1 MTSLAEHTADLLVP
15 PGELKVPFGQW
26 TTAVRR
32 NVMSFQFDCDRP
44 RAFAGMIHNRSLG
57 GVDFVNMAC
66 AKHAAYRDHSAISDA
81 DAGFYVM
88 TLQLSG
94 QFWIEQDDRVAL
106 LKPGMFAIYDSSRPA
121 ALTAS
126 DDYRSTCIR
135 FPKERLGSRNADPL
149 SGITATAFE
158 YAPGLPSVVW
168 DMLIS
173 LNRNLDSLGT
183 GGTIAVHNVMDLV
196 SAMLRT
202 ELGGQVEPVA
212 ARRDALLQ
220 RIREYIDDHLGD
232 PELGPAQIAAAHY
245 ISLRYLHNLFEQT
258 DSSVARWI
266 RTRRIE
272 LCQRDLSDPAMAN
285 IAVSAIA
292 AHRGFTSPSHF
303 GQVFKR
309 ETGQAPTEYR
319 QQAMIAPKGTTGL
332 VR

>member
-1 MTSLAEHTADLLVP
+1 MTSLAEHTADLLAP
-15 PGELKVPFGQW
+15 PRDPEVPFGAW
-26 TTAVRR
+26 TSAVRR
-32 NVMSFQFDCDRP
+32 SVMSFQFDCDRP
-44 RAFAGMIHNRSLG
+44 RAFAGMIRDRSLG

-66 AKHAAYRDHSAISDA
+66 AKHAAYRDHSAISAA

-94 QFWIEQDDRVAL
+94 ELRIAQDDRVAV
-106 LKPGMFAIYDSSRPA
+106 LKPGLFAIYDSSRPA

-126 DDYRSTCIR
+126 DDYKSTCIR

-149 SGITATAFE
+149 GGVTATAFE

-173 LNRNLDSLGT
+173 LNRNLDSLGAH
-183 GGTIAVHNVMDLV
+183 GAVAVHNVMDLV
-196 SAMLRT
+196 STMLRT
-202 ELGGQVEPVA
+202 ELGGNVEPSTT
-212 ARRDALLQ
+212 RRDVLLQ

-245 ISLRYLHNLFEQT
+245 ISLRHLHNLFEQT

-272 LCQRDLSDPAMAN
+272 LCQRDLSDPAMAG
-285 IAVSAIA
+285 ITVSAIA

-319 QQAMIAPKGTTGL
+319 HQAMANRVL
-332 VR
+332 LH